1 VKTSG
6 PRCPLPPA
14 ARKRGT
20 SLRAQLTEAQET
32 LRAIRNGEVDALV
45 DTEQKVPRVY
55 TLANTDQAYRVL
67 IESMNEGAVTLGA
80 RAIILY
86 ANHCFALLVQKPLEQ
101 VIGTSFLNFLS
112 SADQRRLRAGLKS
125 SDRTGTKLLVHLN
138 PATGAPRPAQISI
151 RPLARKGS
159 PQTAVGMVITDL
171 TEAKRAEDLLRS
183 FTHRLVQAQ
192 EDDRGSL
199 ALELHDR
206 VTQLLCAALV
216 HSQTLALRLPT
227 LEGFVRTETLALCD
241 LLGQAA
247 TEVENIS
254 RRLKPSV
261 VVQLGLVVI
270 LRSDGAAFAR
280 RTGISVVVT
289 CGRFA
294 SPFPVATKL
303 ALYRIFQEA
312 LENVHQHAHAHQVTV
327 RLIRRSTT
335 VQLRISDD
343 GTGFQSNR
351 PQPSL
356 PSRSGFGLLS
366 MRERAAA
373 LGGEFSI
380 ESTATGTT
388 VRVQLPLLPQA
399 SPTALTP
406 KTKHPRHDT
415 HHRTIG

>member
-1 VKTSG
+1 MKKNGPTS
-6 PRCPLPPA
+6 PTPPA
-14 ARKRGT
+14 LSGSST
-20 SLRAQLTEAQET
+20 GLRAQLTEAQDT
-32 LRAIRNGEVDALV
+32 LRAIRNGEVDAV
-45 DTEQKVPRVY
+45 VNTDQKVPRVY
-55 TLANTDQAYRVL
+55 TLEDTDQAYRIL

-86 ANHCFALLVQKPLEQ
+86 ANRCFALLVQKPLEQ
-101 VIGTSFLNFLS
+101 VIGTSFLAFLS
-112 SADQRRLRAGLKS
+112 PADQRRLRAGLKS
-125 SDRTGTKLLVHLN
+125 TDQTGTKLQVHLN

-159 PQTAVGMVITDL
+159 SQTAVGMVITDL
-171 TEAKRAEDLLRS
+171 TEANRAEDLLRS

-216 HSQTLALRLPT
+216 RSQTLALHLPAQ
-227 LEGFVRTETLALCD
+227 EGFVRTETLALCD

-261 VVQLGLVVI
+261 LVQLGLVVM

-280 RTGISVVVT
+280 RAGISVTVT
-289 CGRFA
+289 CGRF
-294 SPFPVATKL
+294 STPLPVATKL

-312 LENVHQHAHAHQVTV
+312 LENVHQHAHARLVTV
-327 RLIRRSTT
+327 RLLRRSTT

-343 GTGFQSNR
+343 GVGFQINR
-351 PQPSL
+351 PLPRL

-380 ESTATGTT
+380 ESTSTGTT
-388 VRVQLPLLPQA
+388 VRVQIPLHPKS
-399 SPTALTP
+399 SPTVLTP

-415 HHRTIG
+415 HHRTLG

>member
-1 VKTSG
+1 MKTPG
-6 PRCPLPPA
+6 PTCPIPPA
-14 ARKRGT
+14 QSGVST
-20 SLRAQLTEAQET
+20 GLRAQLTEAQDT
-32 LRAIRNGEVDALV
+32 LRAIRNGEVDAV
-45 DTEQKVPRVY
+45 VNTEQKVPRIY
-55 TLANTDQAYRVL
+55 TLEDTDQAYRIL
-67 IESMNEGAVTLGA
+67 IESMNEGAVTLGP

-86 ANHCFALLVQKPLEQ
+86 ANRCFALLVLKPLEQ

-112 SADQRRLRAGLKS
+112 PADQRRLRAGLKS
-125 SDRTGTKLLVHLN
+125 TDQTGTKLQVHLN

-159 PQTAVGMVITDL
+159 SQTAVGMVITDL
-171 TEAKRAEDLLRS
+171 TEANRAEELLRS

-216 HSQTLALRLPT
+216 RSQTLALHLPAQ
-227 LEGFVRTETLALCD
+227 EGFVRTETLALCD

-261 VVQLGLVVI
+261 LVQLGLVVM

-289 CGRFA
+289 CGRFSA
-294 SPFPVATKL
+294 PLPVTTKL

-312 LENVHQHAHAHQVTV
+312 LENVQQHAHAHLVIVQ
-327 RLIRRSTT
+327 LIRRSTT

-343 GTGFQSNR
+343 GTGFQINR
-351 PQPSL
+351 PLPRL

-373 LGGEFSI
+373 LGGQFSI
-380 ESTATGTT
+380 ESTSTGTT
-388 VRVQLPLLPQA
+388 IRVQIPLQPKSSQ
-399 SPTALTP
+399 TVLTP
-406 KTKHPRHDT
+406 KTKHPRHVT